1 MLKLFTR
8 LIAPDRCILCNDEGS
23 GVCVDCQ
30 NHSLTKRTSSCYLCN
45 AVTHDERICA
55 RCQWRTPLRR
65 CTPLWRLDVSAETVV
80 YGFKYEGRE
89 DVARSIAAAIKA
101 TPLSFYDIITFV
113 PDTPQRKR
121 QRGYVA
127 PQLIARELSRITRK
141 PYVELLER
149 TRHIP
154 QVGAGK
160 QARWRQVKDNF
171 EAKNLEVIHGQRIL
185 LIDDV
190 ITTGATVT
198 ECAKTIKRAG
208 SGPIYAVAV
217 AKK

>member
-1 MLKLFTR
+1 MLKLFSR
-8 LIAPDRCILCNDEGS
+8 LIAPDRCILCNDEGA
-23 GVCVDCQ
+23 GVCTDCQ
-30 NHSLTKRTSSCYLCN
+30 AHSLIERTSTCYLCN
-45 AVTHDERICA
+45 ATTKDERVCA
-55 RCQWRTPLRR
+55 RCQWRTPIRR
-65 CTPLWRLDVSAETVV
+65 CTMLWRFDTTAETVV
-80 YGFKYEGRE
+80 YGLKYEGRE
-89 DVARSIAAAIKA
+89 DIARSIAAVIKD
-101 TPLSFYDIITFV
+101 TPLSFYDVISFV
-113 PDTPQRKR
+113 PDTSQRKR

-127 PQLIARELSRITRK
+127 PQLIARELSRLTRK

-171 EAKNLEVIHGQRIL
+171 VAKNGEVLAGKRIL

-198 ECAKTIKRAG
+198 ECAKTLKSAG
-208 SGPIYAVAV
+208 SGPIYCVAI

>member
-1 MLKLFTR
+1 MLKLFSR
-8 LIAPDRCILCNDEGS
+8 LIAPDRCILCNDEGA
-23 GVCVDCQ
+23 GVCTDCQ
-30 NHSLTKRTSSCYLCN
+30 SHSLTRRSSTCYLCN
-45 AVTHDERICA
+45 AVTTDERICA
-55 RCQWRTPLRR
+55 RCQWRTPIRR
-65 CTPLWRLDVSAETVV
+65 CTMLWRLDTSAETVV
-80 YGFKYEGRE
+80 YGLKYEGRE
-89 DVARSIAAAIKA
+89 DIARSIAAVIKH
-101 TPLSFYDIITFV
+101 TPLSFYDVISFV

-127 PQLIARELSRITRK
+127 PQLIARELSRLTRK
-141 PYVELLER
+141 PYVEVLER

-171 EAKNLEVIHGQRIL
+171 APKNYDVISGQRIL

-190 ITTGATVT
+190 ITTGATIT
-198 ECAKTIKRAG
+198 ECAKSLKRAG